1 MGIKPPRP
9 QSQSAKRARTQ
20 EKTRGERVS
29 QNSRTSKRAGKKAS
43 FSKNVSFSQKQG
55 FNPRGS
61 REKTSTSPARS
72 FRQGARGGERHYI
85 EGRRACFEALD
96 LNIGILRARIQ
107 QDLQTPDMLDLA
119 GRCERAGIEVVRVSK
134 SELDR
139 ISSHGAH
146 QGIMLETKPFTYTE
160 FSDLMQ
166 MLSMERGDT
175 PQLIV
180 MLDHVVDEGNLGAI
194 VRSCE
199 VVGARAVI
207 VANARA
213 AQVGVG
219 AYKTSAGAVLRVP
232 IVRVA
237 NLARALEEL
246 KNQGFW
252 SIASTEHAQEVL
264 WDAPFEGRV
273 CLVMG
278 SEEKGIST
286 LIRKSCDFEC
296 KLPQFGRI
304 ESLNVA
310 QAACVM
316 CYEWLKRNYV
326 RLQEISR

>member
-9 QSQSAKRARTQ
+9 QNQSFSRGRAQNKPRT
-20 EKTRGERVS
+20 ERGIKNSKT
-29 QNSRTSKRAGKKAS
+29 AGKQSS
-43 FSKNVSFSQKQG
+43 FVKKSPLGRNQDSRVRASQKKSSYSSARPSRSQ
-55 FNPRGS
+55 GS
-61 REKTSTSPARS
+61 RSE
-72 FRQGARGGERHYI
+72 GRHYI

-96 LNIGILRARIQ
+96 LNTAILRARIQ
-107 QDLQTPDMLDLA
+107 QDLQAPDLLELA
-119 GRCERAGIEVVRVSK
+119 ESCERAGIEVVRVSK

-160 FSDLMQ
+160 FSDLMRA
-166 MLSMERGDT
+166 LSAEKKDT

-237 NLARALEEL
+237 NLVRALEEL
-246 KNQGFW
+246 KTQGFW
-252 SIASTEHAQEVL
+252 AIASTEHAQEVL

-278 SEEKGIST
+278 SEEKGISP

-296 KLPQFGRI
+296 KLPQLGRI

-316 CYEWLKRNYV
+316 CYEWLKRNYA
-326 RLQEISR
+326 RLQEMSR